1 MIKNI
6 IFDFD
11 GVLVDSE
18 MLVAQAFCQYLSKR
32 NILFTE
38 NDFSQFAGKKTV
50 QVISELSVKFKID
63 NEQEFYNDIMKIA
76 NNIYVNELTPVPG
89 ALEFLETTT
98 YNCFIGSN
106 SGKERIV
113 LGLEKVKLDKFFLA
127 NQVFSFDMVGKPKPE
142 PDIYLAV
149 INTNNLNKEETII
162 LEDSAVGVRA
172 GVASGIKVFGV
183 TAGGHWYKNRPT
195 QELLE
200 AGAFVLIDNYKKL
213 HIEINKL

>member
-32 NILFTE
+32 KILFTK
-38 NDFSQFAGKKTV
+38 NDFSEFAGKKTV
-50 QVISELSVKFKID
+50 QIISELSVKFKID
-63 NEQEFYNDIMKIA
+63 NEQEFFNDIIEIA
-76 NNIYVNELTPVPG
+76 NNIYVNELTPVSG
-89 ALEFLETTT
+89 VLEFLETTT

-106 SGKERIV
+106 SGKERII
-113 LGLEKVKLDKFFLA
+113 LGLEKVRLDKFFSA
-127 NQVFSFDMVGKPKPE
+127 NKVFSFDMVGKPKPE
-142 PDIYLAV
+142 PDVYLAV

-172 GVASGIKVFGV
+172 GVASGVKVFGV
-183 TAGGHWYKNRPT
+183 TAGGHWYKNRST
-195 QELLE
+195 KELLD

>member
-18 MLVAQAFCQYLSKR
+18 MLVAQSFCLYLCER
-32 NILFTE
+32 NIQFTE

-50 QVISELSVKFKID
+50 NVISELSAKFNID
-63 NEQEFYNDIMKIA
+63 NEQGFFNDIMQIT
-76 NNIYVNELTPVPG
+76 NEIYVNELTPVPG
-89 ALEFLETTT
+89 VLEFLESTS

-106 SGKERIV
+106 SVTERV
-113 LGLEKVKLDKFFLA
+113 VSGLQKVKLDKFFA
-127 NQVFSFDMVGKPKPE
+127 VNKVFSFDMIGKPKPE

-162 LEDSAVGVRA
+162 LEDSVVGVKA
-172 GVASGIKVFGV
+172 GVASGVKVVGV
-183 TAGGHWYKNRPT
+183 TTGGHWYKNRPT
-195 QELLE
+195 QELLD
-200 AGAFVLIDNYKKL
+200 AGAFVLIDDYKKL

>member
-18 MLVAQAFCQYLSKR
+18 MLVAKSFCRYLCER
-32 NILFTE
+32 NIQFTE

-50 QVISELSVKFKID
+50 NVISALSVKFKID
-63 NEQEFYNDIMKIA
+63 NEKGFFDDIMKIT
-76 NNIYVNELTPVPG
+76 NEIYVNELTSVPG
-89 ALEFLETTT
+89 AVEFLESTA

-106 SGKERIV
+106 SGKERIIS
-113 LGLEKVKLDKFFLA
+113 GLQKVKLDKFFA
-127 NQVFSFDMVGKPKPE
+127 VNKVFSFDMIGKPKPE

-149 INTNNLNKEETII
+149 INDHNLIKEETII
-162 LEDSAVGVRA
+162 LEDSVVGVKA
-172 GVASGIKVFGV
+172 GVASGVKVVGV

-195 QELLE
+195 QELLD

-213 HIEINKL
+213 HIEISKL

>member
-18 MLVAQAFCQYLSKR
+18 MLVAQAFCQYLSER
-32 NILFTE
+32 NIQFTE

-50 QVISELSVKFKID
+50 QVISELSARFNID
-63 NEQEFYNDIMKIA
+63 NEQEFYSDIMKIA
-76 NNIYVNELTPVPG
+76 NNIYVNELTSVPG
-89 ALEFLETTT
+89 VLEFLKTTP

-106 SGKERIV
+106 SVKERIIS
-113 LGLEKVKLDKFFLA
+113 GLKKAKLDKFFAA
-127 NQVFSFDMVGKPKPE
+127 NKVFSFDMVGKPKPE

-149 INTNNLNKEETII
+149 INANNLNKGETII
-162 LEDSAVGVRA
+162 LEDSVVGVKA
-172 GVASGIKVFGV
+172 GVASGVKVVGV
-183 TAGGHWYKNRPT
+183 TAGGHWYKNRST
-195 QELLE
+195 QELLD

-213 HIEINKL
+213 LLEINKL

>member
-18 MLVAQAFCQYLSKR
+18 MLVAQAFCQYLSER
-32 NILFTE
+32 NIQFTE

-50 QVISELSVKFKID
+50 QVISELSTKFKID
-63 NEQEFYNDIMKIA
+63 NEQEFYNDIMNIA
-76 NNIYVNELTPVPG
+76 NDIYVNELTPVPG
-89 ALEFLETTT
+89 VLKFLETTT

-127 NQVFSFDMVGKPKPE
+127 NQVFSFDMVDKPKPE

-149 INTNNLNKEETII
+149 ISAKNLNKEETII
-162 LEDSAVGVRA
+162 LEDSAVGVKA
-172 GVASGIKVFGV
+172 GVASGVKVVGM

-195 QELLE
+195 QELLD

>member
-18 MLVAQAFCQYLSKR
+18 MLVAQSFCLYLCER
-32 NILFTE
+32 NIQFTE
-38 NDFSQFAGKKTV
+38 NDFSEFAGKKTV
-50 QVISELSVKFKID
+50 QVISELSAKFNID
-63 NEQEFYNDIMKIA
+63 NEQRFFNDIMQIA
-76 NNIYVNELTPVPG
+76 NEIYVNELTPVPG
-89 ALEFLETTT
+89 ALEFLESTV

-106 SGKERIV
+106 SGKERV
-113 LGLEKVKLDKFFLA
+113 VSGLQKVKLDKFFA
-127 NQVFSFDMVGKPKPE
+127 VNKVFSFDMIGKPKPE

-162 LEDSAVGVRA
+162 LEDSVVGVKA
-172 GVASGIKVFGV
+172 GVASGVKVVGV

-195 QELLE
+195 QELLD
-200 AGAFVLIDNYKKL
+200 AGAFVLIDNYKNL

>member
-18 MLVAQAFCQYLSKR
+18 MLVAQSFCLYLCER
-32 NILFTE
+32 NIQFTE

-50 QVISELSVKFKID
+50 NVISELSAKFNID
-63 NEQEFYNDIMKIA
+63 NEQGFFNDIMQIT
-76 NNIYVNELTPVPG
+76 NEIYVNELTPVPG
-89 ALEFLETTT
+89 ALEFLESTV

-106 SGKERIV
+106 SGKERV
-113 LGLEKVKLDKFFLA
+113 VSGLQKVKLDKFFA
-127 NQVFSFDMVGKPKPE
+127 VNKVFSFDMIGKPKPE

-149 INTNNLNKEETII
+149 INANNLNKEETII
-162 LEDSAVGVRA
+162 LEDSVVGVKA
-172 GVASGIKVFGV
+172 GVASGVKVVGV

-195 QELLE
+195 QELLD

>member
-18 MLVAQAFCQYLSKR
+18 MLVAQSFCLYLCER
-32 NILFTE
+32 NIQFTE

-50 QVISELSVKFKID
+50 NVISELSAKFNID
-63 NEQEFYNDIMKIA
+63 NEQEFFNDIMQIT
-76 NNIYVNELTPVPG
+76 NEIYVNELTPVPG
-89 ALEFLETTT
+89 VLEFLESTS

-106 SGKERIV
+106 SVKERIV
-113 LGLEKVKLDKFFLA
+113 SGLQKVKLDKFFA
-127 NQVFSFDMVGKPKPE
+127 VNKVFSFDMIGKPKPE

-162 LEDSAVGVRA
+162 LEDSAVGVKA
-172 GVASGIKVFGV
+172 GVASGVRVVGV

-195 QELLE
+195 QELLD
-200 AGAFVLIDNYKKL
+200 AGAFVLIDNYKNL

>member
-18 MLVAQAFCQYLSKR
+18 MLVAKSFCQYLSKR
-32 NILFTE
+32 NIFFTE
-38 NDFSQFAGKKTV
+38 NDFSQYAGKKTV
-50 QVISELSVKFKID
+50 QVISELSEKFNID
-63 NEQEFYNDIMKIA
+63 NEKVFYKDIMQIA
-76 NNIYVNELTPVPG
+76 NKIYTNDLTSVPG

-106 SGKERIV
+106 SVKERIIE
-113 LGLEKVKLDKFFLA
+113 GLEKVKFDKFFSP
-127 NQVFSFDMVGKPKPE
+127 NKVFSFDMIGKAKPE
-142 PDIYLAV
+142 PDIYLA
-149 INTNNLNKEETII
+149 IIKANNLDKEETII
-162 LEDSAVGVRA
+162 LEDSAIGVKA
-172 GVASGIKVFGV
+172 GSASGVKVVGV
-183 TAGGHWYKNRPT
+183 TAGGHWYKNRST
-195 QELLE
+195 QELLD

>member
-18 MLVAQAFCQYLSKR
+18 MLVAQSFCLYLCER
-32 NILFTE
+32 NIQFTE
-38 NDFSQFAGKKTV
+38 NDFSEFAGKKTV
-50 QVISELSVKFKID
+50 QVISELSAKFNID
-63 NEQEFYNDIMKIA
+63 NEQGFFNDIMQIA
-76 NNIYVNELTPVPG
+76 NEIYVNELTPVPG
-89 ALEFLETTT
+89 ALEFLESTV

-106 SGKERIV
+106 SGKERV
-113 LGLEKVKLDKFFLA
+113 VSGLQKVKLDKFFA
-127 NQVFSFDMVGKPKPE
+127 VNKVFSFDMIGKPKPE

-162 LEDSAVGVRA
+162 LEDSVVGVMA
-172 GVASGIKVFGV
+172 GVASGVKVVGV
-183 TAGGHWYKNRPT
+183 TAGGHWYKNRST
-195 QELLE
+195 QELLD

>member
-18 MLVAQAFCQYLSKR
+18 MLVAQSFCQYLSER
-32 NILFTE
+32 NIKFTE

-50 QVISELSVKFKID
+50 HVISELSAKFNIE
-63 NEQEFYNDIMKIA
+63 NEQGFYRDIMRIA

-89 ALEFLETTT
+89 VLEFLETAALN
-98 YNCFIGSN
+98 YFIGSN
-106 SGKERIV
+106 SGKERV
-113 LGLEKVKLDKFFLA
+113 VSGLEKVKLDKFFNF
-127 NQVFSFDMVGKPKPE
+127 NQIFSFDMVGRPKPE
-142 PDIYLAV
+142 PDIYLAA
-149 INTNNLNKEETII
+149 INTNNLDKDETII
-162 LEDSAVGVRA
+162 IEDSAVGVKA
-172 GVASGIKVFGV
+172 GVASGVKVVGV
-183 TAGGHWYKNRPT
+183 TAGGHWHKNRPT
-195 QELLE
+195 QELLD